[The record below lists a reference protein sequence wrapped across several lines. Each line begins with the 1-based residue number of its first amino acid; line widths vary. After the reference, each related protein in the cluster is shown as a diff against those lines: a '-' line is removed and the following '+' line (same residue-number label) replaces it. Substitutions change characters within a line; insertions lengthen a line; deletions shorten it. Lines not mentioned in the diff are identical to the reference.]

1 MNDRNLILAGF
12 MGSGKSAVGR
22 LCAERL
28 GMDFLDTDQ
37 EIARR
42 AGMPIPEVFE
52 RCGEAYFR
60 AQERA
65 LVAELS
71 ARRGCVVATG
81 GGMVVDDENRAAL
94 LASGMV
100 VCLTAAPEVIVQR
113 VGGDSAAQQRPMLR
127 GGDVAGRVAQLLR
140 ERAPKYAQLHY
151 HVDTSQRSP
160 DEVAEIVCAL
170 YAREQARIPVVI
182 PPAGA
187 RYDVVIGEGLL
198 DGLGFMLAGR
208 GWSPPFALVTDAV
221 VGEHLA
227 GRAQRALARAGLEA
241 FVHVMPASEA
251 GKTLASVEAM
261 YRAFSAHG
269 MERGSAVI
277 ALGGGVVGDTAGFA
291 AATFLRGVP
300 FVQVPTTLLAMADAS
315 IGGKVGVDTEFG
327 KNLVGAFKQPE
338 LVVADVGALR
348 TLPVRELRSGLAE
361 VIKAGLLS
369 GGERYDRLRRF
380 ILQGAA
386 SGLTMAEVL
395 ADAVHLKRMIVEADP
410 FERDRRALLN
420 LGHTFGHGIE
430 AWSDFRLRHGEAVA
444 LGLVCAARLS
454 QAMGLCAD
462 ALVEEVIGLLRAAGL
477 PVSLG
482 EVADLLEGHVFDEE
496 RIWRYMMSDKKKRAG
511 KLRFVLLRAPGD
523 ALVCDQVDEH
533 LARQALRS
541 INNH

>member
-1 MNDRNLILAGF
+1 MNERNLILAGF

-37 EIARR
+37 EITRR
-42 AGMPIPEVFE
+42 AGMSIPEIFE

-81 GGMVVDDENRAAL
+81 GGMVVDDENRASL

-113 VGGDSAAQQRPMLR
+113 VGGDSAAQRRPMLR

-170 YAREQARIPVVI
+170 YAREQARIPVAI
-182 PPAGA
+182 PAAGA

-208 GWSPPFALVTDAV
+208 GWSPPFAIVTDAV

-227 GRAQRALARAGLEA
+227 DRAQRALARAGLES
-241 FVHVMPASEA
+241 FVHVMPTGEA

-300 FVQVPTTLLAMADAS
+300 FVQAPTTLLAMADAS

-338 LVVADVGALR
+338 LVVADVGALQ

-361 VIKAGLLS
+361 VIKASLLS

-386 SGLTMAEVL
+386 GGPTMVEVL

-410 FERDRRALLN
+410 FERDQRALLN

-454 QAMGLCAD
+454 QAMGLCTD

-482 EVADLLEGHVFDEE
+482 EVADLLEGRVFDEE

-523 ALVCDQVDEH
+523 ALVCDDVDER

-541 INNH
+541 INR

>member
-42 AGMPIPEVFE
+42 AGMPIPEIFE

-113 VGGDSAAQQRPMLR
+113 VGGDSAAQHRPMLR

-170 YAREQARIPVVI
+170 YAREQARIPVAI
-182 PPAGA
+182 PSAGA

-208 GWSPPFALVTDAV
+208 GWSSPFALVTDAV
-221 VGEHLA
+221 VGEQLA

-241 FVHVMPASEA
+241 FVHFMPAGEA

-386 SGLTMAEVL
+386 SGLTMGEVL

-482 EVADLLEGHVFDEE
+482 EVADLLEGHVFDEA

-523 ALVCDQVDEH
+523 ALVCDQVDERP
-533 LARQALRS
+533 ARQALRS
-541 INNH
+541 INR

>member
-1 MNDRNLILAGF
+1 
-12 MGSGKSAVGR
+12 
-22 LCAERL
+22 
-28 GMDFLDTDQ
+28 
-37 EIARR
+37 
-42 AGMPIPEVFE
+42 
-52 RCGEAYFR
+52 
-60 AQERA
+60 
-65 LVAELS
+65 
-71 ARRGCVVATG
+71 
-81 GGMVVDDENRAAL
+81 
-94 LASGMV
+94 
-100 VCLTAAPEVIVQR
+100 
-113 VGGDSAAQQRPMLR
+113 MLR

-170 YAREQARIPVVI
+170 YAREQARIPVAI
-182 PPAGA
+182 PSAGA

-208 GWSPPFALVTDAV
+208 GWSSPFALVTDAV

-241 FVHVMPASEA
+241 FVHFMPAGEA

-462 ALVEEVIGLLRAAGL
+462 ALAEEVIGLLRAAGL